1 MRPWFLLALFIPVET
16 AASGSLVVL
25 GSTVELPEPAVA
37 APPVERCRERPR
49 LLTPMLVGYAGLQ
62 AADAHSTLRALDA
75 GAVEANPTTVAQ
87 WAVRST
93 SRAYGIKA
101 GVTAGTSWA
110 FDRIACSHPRTAFWT
125 ITALNTVLA
134 LVVLHNYRVGSRM
147 LAAR

>member
-1 MRPWFLLALFIPVET
+1 MRSWFLLALFIPVEA

-25 GSTVELPEPAVA
+25 GSTVELPTPAVA
-37 APPVERCRERPR
+37 APSAERCRERPR

-93 SRAYGIKA
+93 SRAYGIQGRGDRRDLV
-101 GVTAGTSWA
+101 GV
-110 FDRIACSHPRTAFWT
+110 RPHR
-125 ITALNTVLA
+125 L
-134 LVVLHNYRVGSRM
+134 
-147 LAAR
+147 

>member
-1 MRPWFLLALFIPVET
+1 MRPWFLLALFIPVEV

-25 GSTVELPEPAVA
+25 GSTVELPAAAVA
-37 APPVERCRERPR
+37 AASAERCRDRPR

-101 GVTAGTSWA
+101 GVTAGTWWA

-125 ITALNTVLA
+125 VTALNTVLA
-134 LVVLHNYRVGSRM
+134 LVVSHNYRVGSRM
-147 LAAR
+147 LGAR

>member
-1 MRPWFLLALFIPVET
+1 MRPWFLLALFIPVEA

-25 GSTVELPEPAVA
+25 GSTVELPAAAVA

-75 GAVEANPTTVAQ
+75 GAVEVNPTTVAQ

-93 SRAYGIKA
+93 SRAYGDQGRA
-101 GVTAGTSWA
+101 DRRDLVGV
-110 FDRIACSHPRTAFWT
+110 RPHR
-125 ITALNTVLA
+125 L
-134 LVVLHNYRVGSRM
+134 
-147 LAAR
+147 

>member
-1 MRPWFLLALFIPVET
+1 MRPWFLLALFIPVEA

-25 GSTVELPEPAVA
+25 GSTVELPAPAVA
-37 APPVERCRERPR
+37 APPAERCRERPQ

-101 GVTAGTSWA
+101 GVTTGTWWA

-125 ITALNTVLA
+125 VTALNTVLA
-134 LVVLHNYRVGSRM
+134 LVVSHNYRVGSRM

>member
-1 MRPWFLLALFIPVET
+1 MRPWFLLALFIPVEA

-25 GSTVELPEPAVA
+25 GSTVELPAPAVA
-37 APPVERCRERPR
+37 APPAERCRERPR

-93 SRAYGIKA
+93 SRANGIKA
-101 GVTAGTSWA
+101 GVAAGSWWA

-125 ITALNTVLA
+125 VTALNTVLA
-134 LVVLHNYRVGSRM
+134 LVVSHNYRVGSRM
-147 LAAR
+147 RAAH

>member
-1 MRPWFLLALFIPVET
+1 MRPWFLLALFIPVEA

-25 GSTVELPEPAVA
+25 GSTVELPAPAVA
-37 APPVERCRERPR
+37 APPTERCRERPR

-93 SRAYGIKA
+93 SRAYGMKA
-101 GVTAGTSWA
+101 GVTVGTWWA
-110 FDRIACSHPRTAFWT
+110 FDRIACSHPLTAFWT
-125 ITALNTVLA
+125 VTALNTVLA
-134 LVVLHNYRVGSRM
+134 LVVSHNYRVGSRM